1 MRALV
6 GLLDMGGEARCGGA
20 HHLGH
25 FLKSGGGTTQGIGF
39 ALGLKVGLLG
49 LAQRLIGLGRLLSG
63 CLRLALGIFYVRFK
77 GLTMA
82 TMDAYTPMLS
92 PFASPMS

>member
-1 MRALV
+1 
-6 GLLDMGGEARCGGA
+6 MGGEARCSGA

-25 FLKSGGGTTQGIGF
+25 FLKSGSGNAQGLGF
-39 ALGLKVGLLG
+39 VLGLKVGLLG
-49 LAQRLIGLGRLLSG
+49 LVQRFVGLGRLLSG
-63 CLRLALGIFYVRFK
+63 NLRLALGIFYVRFK